1 MQNTN
6 PILDGLAASF
16 SDLFDSVIYIVPQ
29 LIVAIVILIV
39 GWLLAL
45 VIGKFVTTVIDKV
58 KLDDALRSVG
68 VEDALARGGVRLH
81 VGAFIGGLVKWF
93 ILIAFAITALN
104 LFQLTAV
111 TIFLSSVA
119 LYIPSVIVAAI
130 ILVVSALV
138 AGVLERVVRA
148 SASATHMPSA
158 PLLGGITKWAVWIF
172 GFLAAMSQLQIG
184 VEVLNILLTG
194 LIAMLAVA
202 GGLAFGL
209 GGKEHA
215 SRFLDRLQKDI
226 NA

>member
-1 MQNTN
+1 MGN
-6 PILDGLAASF
+6 PIIVQLSAAF
-16 SDLFDSVIYIVPQ
+16 SELFANVVYVVPQ
-29 LIVAIVILIV
+29 LIVAVVVFLVGWVLAILI
-39 GWLLAL
+39 
-45 VIGKFVTTVIDKV
+45 GKVVATVIDKV
-58 KLDDALRSVG
+58 KLDEALRGVG

-93 ILIAFAITALN
+93 IILAFAIAALN
-104 LFQLTAV
+104 VFQLTAV
-111 TIFLSSVA
+111 TDFLSSVA

-138 AGVLERVVRA
+138 AGALERVVRA

-172 GFLAAMSQLQIG
+172 GFLAAMTQLQVA

-194 LIAMLAVA
+194 VVAMLAVA

-209 GGKEHA
+209 GGKDHA
-215 SRFLDRLQKDI
+215 TRFLDRLKKDI
-226 NA
+226 SE